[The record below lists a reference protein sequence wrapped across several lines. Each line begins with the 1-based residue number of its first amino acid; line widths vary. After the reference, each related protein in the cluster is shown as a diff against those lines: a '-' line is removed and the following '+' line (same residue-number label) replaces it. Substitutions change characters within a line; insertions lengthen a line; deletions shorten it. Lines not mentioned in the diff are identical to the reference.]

1 MDISLIRIY
10 RMKHLFLF
18 AILNAIN
25 VYISSVSAT
34 TLGHVTVADPILGSR
49 SVVYEIINDYAVV
62 EGDILIGKVAAL
74 SVRSACILPK
84 IGGGL
89 WPNGIV
95 AFELNE
101 DLPLMNKLA
110 ILQAITLLQQKTNV
124 NFVELT
130 SKNRYLHP
138 DYISFVPADGTTCAS
153 FVGKQRGPQIIEL
166 SRRCN
171 TMNTVHEIGHALGLW
186 HEQSRADRDFYVQ
199 IIWENIQN
207 DHRYNFEQ
215 HLNDGVDFGEY
226 DYQSIMHYPANAF
239 SKNGLDTIIP
249 LKSNVEIGQR
259 KTLTEKDI
267 AAINAMYPVE

>member
-1 MDISLIRIY
+1 
-10 RMKHLFLF
+10 MKHLFLF

-138 DYISFVPADGTTCAS
+138 DYISFGPADGTTCAS
-153 FVGKQRGPQIIEL
+153 CVGKQRGPQIIEL